1 MPERSPVPHRTPRN
15 RALEVGSNPAGF
27 RPGVP
32 YNNQGGHPTGVG
44 YPGGSYKDE
53 AEAAQPRA
61 VPPSPHAKPF
71 AVK

>member
-1 MPERSPVPHRTPRN
+1 MPERSPVSHRTPRN
-15 RALEVGSNPAGF
+15 RAVESNPAGF

-32 YNNQGGHPTGVG
+32 YNNQGGHPTGIG
-44 YPGGSYKDE
+44 FPAGSYKDA

-61 VPPSPHAKPF
+61 VPPSPHSKPF